1 MKARHL
7 NAHSTRRA
15 ALSVLG
21 SAAAALILPLP
32 AWSQSARILF
42 GYTAVTDFASAFV
55 AAEQGYF
62 TKRNLDVELKFIPI
76 NSTIPAAIPSTNT
89 SSCRPKSSR
98 KCRFR
103 RPVRSSPKSS
113 SITGPR

>member
-1 MKARHL
+1 MNSCHRTPSV
-7 NAHSTRRA
+7 NRRA

-21 SAAAALILPLP
+21 SAAAALVLPLP

-76 NSTIPAAIPSTNT
+76 NSTIPAAIQSD
-89 SSCRPKSSR
+89 
-98 KCRFR
+98 
-103 RPVRSSPKSS
+103 
-113 SITGPR
+113 